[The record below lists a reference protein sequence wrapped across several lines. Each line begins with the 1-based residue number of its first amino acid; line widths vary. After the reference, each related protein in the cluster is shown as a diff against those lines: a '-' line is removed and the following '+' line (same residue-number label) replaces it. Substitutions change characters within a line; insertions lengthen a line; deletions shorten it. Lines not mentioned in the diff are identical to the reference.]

1 MTVRPAALGALLL
14 SAALSAQ
21 TQSPVFSTKVEVVRV
36 DALVTDGGRP
46 VLGLGPADFE
56 VLDNGVPQAVE
67 FVSYDQIPLNVVL
80 AFDMSDSVAGERL
93 EHSARRWHR
102 GARWF
107 EAQRSV
113 GARDVQQSG
122 HAGSGVDERSEPL
135 REAIGHVV
143 GEGDTSL
150 VDGVYAG
157 ITVGESDAGRALL
170 MVFSDGLD
178 TLSWLS
184 SAAVLDTAKRSDVV
198 VYAVSVGKVKAD
210 FLRDLTSFSGGRLF
224 ELEKTANL
232 SATFLSILEEFRQRY
247 LVSYTPR
254 GVSREGWHRL
264 EVRLKGKRAT
274 IKARPGISPDLDD
287 VRTSLGAS
295 PREGYDTTT
304 QPDIVNIVHRAR
316 REDEQR
322 VTAGDGDVLFAVGEE

>member
-21 TQSPVFSTKVEVVRV
+21 TQTPIFSTKVEVVRV

-56 VLDNGVPQAVE
+56 VLDNGVPQTVE

-93 EHSARRWHR
+93 EHLRSA
-102 GARWF
+102 GAAVLAGLKRNDQSALVTF
-107 EAQRSV
+107 NNQV
-113 GARDVQQSG
+113 MLGAALTSDT
-122 HAGSGVDERSEPL
+122 EPL
-135 REAIGHVV
+135 REAIDHVV

-150 VDGVYAG
+150 VDGVFAG

-170 MVFSDGLD
+170 IVFSDGLD

-184 SAAVLDTAKRSDVV
+184 PAAVLDTAKRSDVV
-198 VYAVSVGKVKAD
+198 AYAVSVGKVKAE

-232 SATFLSILEEFRQRY
+232 SATFVSILEEFRQRY

-274 IKARPGISPDLDD
+274 IKARPGYL
-287 VRTSLGAS
+287 
-295 PREGYDTTT
+295 
-304 QPDIVNIVHRAR
+304 
-316 REDEQR
+316 
-322 VTAGDGDVLFAVGEE
+322 AGPG

>member
-1 MTVRPAALGALLL
+1 MIRRLGSGALLL
-14 SAALSAQ
+14 STALSAQ
-21 TQSPVFSTKVEVVRV
+21 TQSPVFSAKVEVVRV

-46 VLGLGPADFE
+46 CSAWAPRTSKCWTTACHKTWSSS
-56 VLDNGVPQAVE
+56 ATT
-67 FVSYDQIPLNVVL
+67 
-80 AFDMSDSVAGERL
+80 DSVERRPGVRH
-93 EHSARRWHR
+93 ERQCGRRAPGAPSQRWHR

-107 EAQRSV
+107 EAQQSV
-113 GARDVQQSG
+113 GARTFNNQVMLGAALTSDF
-122 HAGSGVDERSEPL
+122 DPL
-135 REAIGHVV
+135 REAIGNVV

-170 MVFSDGLD
+170 IVFSDGLD

-198 VYAVSVGKVKAD
+198 VYAVAVGKVKVD
-210 FLRDLTSFSGGRLF
+210 FLRDLASFSGGRLF

-254 GVSREGWHRL
+254 GVSRDGWHRL
-264 EVRLKGKRAT
+264 EVRLKGRRAA
-274 IKARPGISPDLDD
+274 IKARPGYP
-287 VRTSLGAS
+287 TG
-295 PREGYDTTT
+295 
-304 QPDIVNIVHRAR
+304 
-316 REDEQR
+316 
-322 VTAGDGDVLFAVGEE
+322 

>member
-1 MTVRPAALGALLL
+1 MTVRSVVMGALLL
-14 SAALSAQ
+14 STAMSAQ

-36 DALVTDGGRP
+36 DVLATDGGRP

-93 EHSARRWHR
+93 EHLRSAGTAVLAGLKRNDQSALVTFNNQVTL
-102 GARWF
+102 GA
-107 EAQRSV
+107 ALTT
-113 GARDVQQSG
+113 DI
-122 HAGSGVDERSEPL
+122 EPL

-150 VDGVYAG
+150 VDGVFAG
-157 ITVGESDAGRALL
+157 MTVGESDAGRALL
-170 MVFSDGLD
+170 IVFSDGLD

-184 SAAVLDTAKRSDVV
+184 PAAVLDAAKRSDVV
-198 VYAVSVGKVKAD
+198 AYAVSVGKLKAE

-224 ELEKTANL
+224 ELEKTAHL
-232 SATFLSILEEFRQRY
+232 SATFVSILEEFRQRY
-247 LVSYTPR
+247 LVSYTPH

-264 EVRLKGKRAT
+264 EVRLKGKRAA
-274 IKARPGISPDLDD
+274 IKARPGYL
-287 VRTSLGAS
+287 
-295 PREGYDTTT
+295 
-304 QPDIVNIVHRAR
+304 
-316 REDEQR
+316 
-322 VTAGDGDVLFAVGEE
+322 AGPG

>member
-14 SAALSAQ
+14 SAVLSAQ
-21 TQSPVFSTKVEVVRV
+21 TQTPIFSTKVEVVRV

-93 EHSARRWHR
+93 EHLRSA
-102 GARWF
+102 GAAVLAGLKRNDQSALVTF
-107 EAQRSV
+107 NNQV
-113 GARDVQQSG
+113 MLGAALTSDT
-122 HAGSGVDERSEPL
+122 EPL
-135 REAIGHVV
+135 REAIDHVV

-150 VDGVYAG
+150 VDGVFAG

-170 MVFSDGLD
+170 IVFSDGLD

-184 SAAVLDTAKRSDVV
+184 PAAVLDTAKRSDVV
-198 VYAVSVGKVKAD
+198 AYAVSVGKVKAE

-232 SATFLSILEEFRQRY
+232 SATFVSILEEFRQRY

-274 IKARPGISPDLDD
+274 IKARPGYL
-287 VRTSLGAS
+287 
-295 PREGYDTTT
+295 
-304 QPDIVNIVHRAR
+304 
-316 REDEQR
+316 
-322 VTAGDGDVLFAVGEE
+322 AGPG

>member
-21 TQSPVFSTKVEVVRV
+21 TQTPIFSTKVEVVRV

-93 EHSARRWHR
+93 EHLRSA
-102 GARWF
+102 GAAVLAGLKRNDQSALVTF
-107 EAQRSV
+107 NNQV
-113 GARDVQQSG
+113 MLGAALTSDT
-122 HAGSGVDERSEPL
+122 EPL
-135 REAIGHVV
+135 REAIDHVV

-150 VDGVYAG
+150 VDGVFAG

-170 MVFSDGLD
+170 IVFSDGLD

-184 SAAVLDTAKRSDVV
+184 PAAVLDTAKRSDVV
-198 VYAVSVGKVKAD
+198 AYAVSVGKVKAE

-232 SATFLSILEEFRQRY
+232 SATFVSILEEFRQRY

-254 GVSREGWHRL
+254 SVSREGWHRL

-274 IKARPGISPDLDD
+274 IKARPGYL
-287 VRTSLGAS
+287 
-295 PREGYDTTT
+295 
-304 QPDIVNIVHRAR
+304 
-316 REDEQR
+316 
-322 VTAGDGDVLFAVGEE
+322 AGPG

>member
-21 TQSPVFSTKVEVVRV
+21 TQTPIFSTKVEVVRV

-56 VLDNGVPQAVE
+56 VLDNGVSQAVE

-93 EHSARRWHR
+93 EHLRSA
-102 GARWF
+102 GAAVLAGLKRNDQSALVTF
-107 EAQRSV
+107 NNQV
-113 GARDVQQSG
+113 MLGAALTSDT
-122 HAGSGVDERSEPL
+122 EPL
-135 REAIGHVV
+135 REAIDHVV

-150 VDGVYAG
+150 VDGVFAG

-170 MVFSDGLD
+170 IVFSDGLD

-184 SAAVLDTAKRSDVV
+184 PAAVLDTAKRSDVV
-198 VYAVSVGKVKAD
+198 AYAVSVGKVKAE

-232 SATFLSILEEFRQRY
+232 SATFVSILEEFRQRY

-274 IKARPGISPDLDD
+274 IKARPGYL
-287 VRTSLGAS
+287 
-295 PREGYDTTT
+295 
-304 QPDIVNIVHRAR
+304 
-316 REDEQR
+316 
-322 VTAGDGDVLFAVGEE
+322 AGPG

>member
-1 MTVRPAALGALLL
+1 MTLRGAFTALLL
-14 SAALSAQ
+14 STALSAQ

-36 DALVTDGGRP
+36 DALVTDSGRP

-80 AFDMSDSVAGERL
+80 AFDMSESVAGERL
-93 EHSARRWHR
+93 AHLRSAGTAVLAGLKRNDQAALVTFNNQIML
-102 GARWF
+102 GA
-107 EAQRSV
+107 ALT
-113 GARDVQQSG
+113 GDLG
-122 HAGSGVDERSEPL
+122 PL
-135 REAIGHVV
+135 REAIEDVAGV
-143 GEGDTSL
+143 GDTSL

-170 MVFSDGLD
+170 IVFSDGLD

-210 FLRDLTSFSGGRLF
+210 FLRDLASFSGGRLF

-232 SATFLSILEEFRQRY
+232 SATFVSILEEFRQRY

-254 GVSREGWHRL
+254 GVSRDGWHRL

-274 IKARPGISPDLDD
+274 IKARPGYL
-287 VRTSLGAS
+287 
-295 PREGYDTTT
+295 
-304 QPDIVNIVHRAR
+304 
-316 REDEQR
+316 
-322 VTAGDGDVLFAVGEE
+322 AGPG